1 MFEHENAFR
10 SKDVLLE
17 YEVGYLGQ
25 FLQRI
30 GRVGKDEVKLL
41 AARLDESE
49 YIATDRGA
57 YIGAE
62 LLKALGNEGMVV
74 AVGLNTHYACTTSRH
89 EFEGYAACA
98 REEVEGVDTVKVDI
112 AIEHIEDVLLGKVC
126 CGSGL
131 ERTRHI
137 EVATLVLSC
146 NYSHIF
152 LFLNGVM
159 RGSYEGKL

>member
-1 MFEHENAFR
+1 MFEDEDAFG

-17 YEVGYLGQ
+17 YEVGYLWQ
-25 FLQRI
+25 FLQRV
-30 GRVGKDEVKLL
+30 GRVGKDKVKLL

-49 YIATDRGA
+49 HITTDRGA

-62 LLKALGNEGMVV
+62 LLKALGYESMVV
-74 AVGLNTHYACTTSRH
+74 AVGLYTHYACTASRH

-98 REEVEGVDTVKVDI
+98 REEVEGIYTVKVDI
-112 AIEHIEDVLLGKVC
+112 AIEHIEDILLGKVC

-146 NYSHIF
+146 NYTHIF